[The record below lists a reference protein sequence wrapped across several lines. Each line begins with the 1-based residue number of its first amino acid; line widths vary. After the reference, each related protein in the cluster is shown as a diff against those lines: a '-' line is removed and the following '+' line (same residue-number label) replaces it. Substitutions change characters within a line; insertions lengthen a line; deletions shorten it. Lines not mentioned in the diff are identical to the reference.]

1 MLLILLG
8 YFLLKLSFLVA
19 RVVFIFKAVVRWQ
32 IMLKLDS
39 LPSQGKKGNG
49 LACPFLSISSICN
62 ASPSPELSMHFRMK
76 AASVQ

>member
-49 LACPFLSISSICN
+49 LATTPASMPLPQHLQQLQRLSI
-62 ASPSPELSMHFRMK
+62 P
-76 AASVQ
+76 